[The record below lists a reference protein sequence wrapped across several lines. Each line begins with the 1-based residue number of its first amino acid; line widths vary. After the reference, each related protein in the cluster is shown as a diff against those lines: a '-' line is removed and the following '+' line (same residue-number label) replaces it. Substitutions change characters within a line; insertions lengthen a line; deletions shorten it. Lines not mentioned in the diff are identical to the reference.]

1 MVPPKS
7 DWFSRGACAVGAAC
21 SLVATLLR
29 NFAAYAAALAGYT
42 AAIIASDQLGAT
54 GGVNGEAFTLAVTR
68 VSEIW
73 IGIVSA
79 GIVLAGTDFGAA
91 SRRLASFFA
100 DLSAEIAAEFSST
113 LALAKPVLPR
123 MQTIRRDLTRKV
135 IALDPVIDEAIGES
149 SDLRYRFPVLQAAVD
164 GLFAALAGWRTVAA
178 RLARLPDEAARQEA
192 GEVLRELP
200 RELWST
206 PARGEPAR
214 WLAEP
219 IRMRELCDASLHALA
234 TMPVR
239 TPSLKLL
246 ADQSSAVMSGI
257 ADALDGLALLVADPT
272 RRWSRPRRFR
282 LYVPDWLPAFV
293 NAGRTFAVIAAVEI
307 FWIMTEWPNGATAI
321 TLQPF
326 RSSFLRRGLTRP
338 TRLL

>member
-1 MVPPKS
+1 
-7 DWFSRGACAVGAAC
+7 
-21 SLVATLLR
+21 
-29 NFAAYAAALAGYT
+29 
-42 AAIIASDQLGAT
+42 
-54 GGVNGEAFTLAVTR
+54 
-68 VSEIW
+68 
-73 IGIVSA
+73 
-79 GIVLAGTDFGAA
+79 
-91 SRRLASFFA
+91 
-100 DLSAEIAAEFSST
+100 
-113 LALAKPVLPR
+113 
-123 MQTIRRDLTRKV
+123 MQTIRRDLIRKV

-149 SDLRYRFPVLQAAVD
+149 SDLRYRFPVLQAAAD
-164 GLFAALAGWRTVAA
+164 GLFAALAGWRTVAT

-219 IRMRELCDASLHALA
+219 IRMRDLSDASLHALA
-234 TMPVR
+234 AMPAR
-239 TPSLKLL
+239 TPALKLL

-257 ADALDGLALLVADPT
+257 SDALDGLALLVADPT
-272 RRWSRPRRFR
+272 RRWSRPRHFR

-321 TLQPF
+321 TFTAISVIIFAPRADAAYALHGGRRPC
-326 RSSFLRRGLTRP
+326 RRLRGDPCICRLAERRDLRRLQHLAGLLFGTDGRP
-338 TRLL
+338 DGSTMAGADVCRHGRQLHTGARTHEPDEL